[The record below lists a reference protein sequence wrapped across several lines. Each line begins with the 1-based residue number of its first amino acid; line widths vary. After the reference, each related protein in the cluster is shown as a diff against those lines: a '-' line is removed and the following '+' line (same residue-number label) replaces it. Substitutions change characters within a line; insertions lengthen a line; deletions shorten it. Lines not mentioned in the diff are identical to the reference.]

1 MEENR
6 IISNINS
13 LVMMLRSK
21 GAKTLSATKFLLF
34 INDKYGLALDQE
46 GLESLL
52 NDNDSVLSFDGDKI
66 IIGEPD
72 KDDEAEEVEDNVH
85 DMAVDAAAD
94 NMSMESVDMK
104 DVLAIF
110 ETLKVGQEID
120 SKNIILKETDD
131 NYFFNNGVKKAK
143 GSYIITELK
152 PATTL
157 EESKVVCKVKD
168 EVLFTEIPVLS
179 IKL

>member
-21 GAKTLSATKFLLF
+21 GVKTLSATKFLLF

-72 KDDEAEEVEDNVH
+72 KDDETEEVEDNVH
-85 DMAVDAAAD
+85 DKFCD
-94 NMSMESVDMK
+94 
-104 DVLAIF
+104 IH
-110 ETLKVGQEID
+110 
-120 SKNIILKETDD
+120 
-131 NYFFNNGVKKAK
+131 
-143 GSYIITELK
+143 
-152 PATTL
+152 
-157 EESKVVCKVKD
+157 
-168 EVLFTEIPVLS
+168 
-179 IKL
+179 

>member
-1 MEENR
+1 METE
-6 IISNINS
+6 I
-13 LVMMLRSK
+13 
-21 GAKTLSATKFLLF
+21 
-34 INDKYGLALDQE
+34 KYI
-46 GLESLL
+46 
-52 NDNDSVLSFDGDKI
+52 DNLCVKITDGSHFSP
-66 IIGEPD
+66 E
-72 KDDEAEEVEDNVH
+72 DDEKGQYP
-85 DMAVDAAAD
+85 MY
-94 NMSMESVDMK
+94 SVKDMK

>member
-6 IISNINS
+6 IESNINS
-13 LVMMLRSK
+13 LIMMLRSK

-34 INDKYGLALDQE
+34 INDKYGLALEQDD
-46 GLESLL
+46 LEKILE
-52 NDNDSVLSFDGDKI
+52 DNKSVTSFDGDKI
-66 IIGEPD
+66 MIGEPVE
-72 KDDEAEEVEDNVH
+72 DEEEEVEDNVH

-94 NMSMESVDMK
+94 NMSMESVDMS

-110 ETLKVGQEID
+110 ENLKVGQEID
-120 SKNIILKETDD
+120 SKNVNLKESDD

-152 PATTL
+152 PSTTL
-157 EESKVVCKVKD
+157 EESKVVCKVKG
-168 EVLFTEIPVLS
+168 EVLFTELPIQS